1 MLQETHS
8 TSADENLWK
17 CEWGG
22 NILFFLGNSRS
33 NGVAI
38 LFHHKFKFEL
48 CSEHSNS
55 HGRFLLTEIKVKENS
70 FLLAKVYAPT
80 KDEPVFFDGLFS
92 TLSDFSSLDY
102 ILAGDWNVVLDNQ
115 IDKNGGPKH
124 ANKLSRDRLK
134 SYINDFAL
142 CDIYRESNPSRKAYT
157 RIQSQP
163 YTATRLDFF
172 LIDINLRH
180 HIKSTDIDSSVYSD
194 HKIVTITLN
203 LNFEEWGKGYWK
215 LNSDILLDDKY
226 VALIKQTITDFRLNN
241 PEGHASSH
249 ILWDSLKCVIRGETI
264 KYCTLKKKI
273 LNEKRLSLES
283 KLAIMESRL
292 VNCTEKDRNNI
303 LSSVNNTQNEL
314 NNLIVQKAKGAAV
327 RSRARWMEYGEKNN
341 KYFLGLE
348 KRNREKKNIN
358 CLKNAQGILINE
370 KNNVLKELV
379 HYYETLYRNNELFNE
394 SQCYDFVKMTSCPTI
409 NEAQKLHCDS
419 PITENE
425 CLKAICQLAN
435 SKSPGPDGFSVEFY
449 KCFWDDLKHPFMECL
464 KYSIN
469 KDQLC
474 KSQYEGV
481 ITLLPKPGKDL
492 LLACNYRPITLL
504 NCDYKIIA
512 KVINNRLWPLLPFLV
527 SQDQSGFIK
536 GRNIGDNIR
545 LMFDIIDYAN
555 CKNVP
560 SAVLSVD
567 LQKAFDSLNWSF
579 IFAMLRIYGFGDFL
593 IGLIKMI
600 YKEPKCCIINNNF

>member
-1 MLQETHS
+1 MSCVIATFNANGLRQTYKRKAVFHYLKQKKYDVILLQETHS

-22 NILFFLGNSRS
+22 NILFSHGNSRS

-48 CSEHSNS
+48 CSEHSDS

-70 FLLAKVYAPT
+70 FLLANVYAPT

-115 IDKNGGPKH
+115 IDKDGGPKH
-124 ANKLSRDRLK
+124 ANKLSRERLK

-241 PEGHASSH
+241 PEGHVSPH

-283 KLAIMESRL
+283 KLAMMESRL
-292 VNCTEKDRNNI
+292 VNCTEKDRNII

-314 NNLIVQKAKGAAV
+314 NNLIAQKAKGAAV
-327 RSRARWMEYGEKNN
+327 RSMDGIRR
-341 KYFLGLE
+341 
-348 KRNREKKNIN
+348 KK
-358 CLKNAQGILINE
+358 
-370 KNNVLKELV
+370 
-379 HYYETLYRNNELFNE
+379 
-394 SQCYDFVKMTSCPTI
+394 
-409 NEAQKLHCDS
+409 
-419 PITENE
+419 
-425 CLKAICQLAN
+425 
-435 SKSPGPDGFSVEFY
+435 
-449 KCFWDDLKHPFMECL
+449 
-464 KYSIN
+464 
-469 KDQLC
+469 
-474 KSQYEGV
+474 
-481 ITLLPKPGKDL
+481 
-492 LLACNYRPITLL
+492 
-504 NCDYKIIA
+504 
-512 KVINNRLWPLLPFLV
+512 
-527 SQDQSGFIK
+527 
-536 GRNIGDNIR
+536 
-545 LMFDIIDYAN
+545 
-555 CKNVP
+555 
-560 SAVLSVD
+560 
-567 LQKAFDSLNWSF
+567 
-579 IFAMLRIYGFGDFL
+579 
-593 IGLIKMI
+593 
-600 YKEPKCCIINNNF
+600 